1 MGELSGLIASREV
14 SPLEVTECY
23 LERVDAVDFKFN
35 PYLTVPRKEAIQEAQ
50 EAELAISSGNYLG
63 PMHGIPVAVK
73 DQVWTKGI
81 RITAG
86 SRFFADFIPEEDATV
101 VTKLEAA
108 GAVLWAD
115 QTSPSA

>member
-14 SPLEVTECY
+14 SPLEVTEFY

-73 DQVWTKGI
+73 DQV
-81 RITAG
+81 
-86 SRFFADFIPEEDATV
+86 
-101 VTKLEAA
+101 
-108 GAVLWAD
+108 
-115 QTSPSA
+115 